1 MSKQTLPIDS
11 FLPAIVHAVSKHA
24 SVIVMAEP
32 GAGKT
37 TRVPVALS
45 NADLSKWI
53 VLQPRRWAAR
63 LTATRIAEENQWQL
77 GQEVGYQIRFESRAS
92 KKTRILFMTEGVLL
106 RLLAGDP
113 ELHGYAGVILDEFH
127 ERSLDLDLSLAL
139 LKEIQE
145 SLRPDFKIV
154 IMSAT
159 LDPKPLEVYL
169 PDSKSFAIPGRTFP
183 VEKRYLPLLANA
195 RDIDLIPALRMIL
208 NEQASGD
215 ILIFLPGSREIERAC
230 DEIRGFLRGNHDFEV
245 LPLYANLTDA
255 DQKRVFEPS
264 PKRKII
270 CSTNIA
276 ETSITLP
283 NVKAVI
289 DSGLSRVMRMDPQFG
304 MDRLETV
311 RISRA
316 SSEQRAG
323 RAGRVSAG
331 ICVRLWSEHEQTAL
345 RHFETAEIHRVNLSR
360 ALLLLCEFGVSNF
373 KNFSWF
379 EAPKSSMLN
388 FSVSELE
395 SLGFLQENKMT
406 DAGKL
411 ALKLPLE
418 PRLAAVVLQS
428 EKHHHPEFGARFA
441 AFLENLTPRDSIRD
455 EDVFLRRLNHL
466 TPVEMRSALQIL
478 PGPRENA
485 RAAPDVSANPN
496 TIAPTNTRTFLR
508 ELNPANWPDY
518 ARILIESGKTRIV
531 INGRMVGR
539 RKVSLRDGNLPEA
552 FLILSALE
560 KNEIQVTSFVPLPKA
575 IVLEYARKK
584 REVFWDEAAARVKG
598 VEGLFFEDLEL
609 GNLTDVPVTPEEAA
623 KTLQAMILK
632 NPEAILS
639 RNEEFAEFLKRVR
652 FFNSERSVGE
662 QKIELP
668 WEDLISAIV
677 MDKTRLSDVLQSG
690 IVGTVEGL
698 LDAALFSELERE
710 APMKVQVPSGSFIR
724 IDYDSDPPKVSV
736 RLQEVFGWLDTPKIA
751 NGRVALLLEL
761 LSPGFKPMQMTKD
774 LKSFWK
780 GTYFEVKKELKARY
794 PKHAW
799 PEDPLTAKPEAKGR
813 RRF

>member
-11 FLPAIVHAVSKHA
+11 FLPAIVHAVSKHS

-63 LTATRIAEENQWQL
+63 LTATRIAQENQWQL
-77 GQEVGYQIRFESRAS
+77 GDEVGYQIRFESRAS

-106 RLLAGDP
+106 RLLASDP
-113 ELHGYAGVILDEFH
+113 ELQGYAGVILDEFH

-183 VEKRYLPLLANA
+183 VEKRYLPAAANA
-195 RDIDLIPALRMIL
+195 RDLDLIPALRMIL
-208 NEQASGD
+208 NEQTSGD
-215 ILIFLPGSREIERAC
+215 VLIFLPGSREIERAC

-245 LPLYANLTDA
+245 LPLYANLSDA
-255 DQKRVFEPS
+255 DQKRVFDS
-264 PKRKII
+264 SAKRKII

-345 RHFETAEIHRVNLSR
+345 RHFETPEIHRVNLSR

-373 KNFSWF
+373 KNFAWF
-379 EAPKSSMLN
+379 EAPKASMLN

-406 DAGKL
+406 SAGKL

-428 EKHHHPEFGARFA
+428 EKHNHPEFGARFA

-466 TPVEMRSALQIL
+466 TPVEMRSAQQIL
-478 PGPRENA
+478 PERGTR
-485 RAAPDVSANPN
+485 PN
-496 TIAPTNTRTFLR
+496 SLAQAPTAPRNYLRDLNT
-508 ELNPANWPDY
+508 ADWPDY

-539 RKVSLRDGNLPEA
+539 RKVSSREGNLPET

-560 KNEIQVTSFVPLPKA
+560 KKEIQVTSFVPLPKA

-584 REVFWDEAAARVKG
+584 REVFWDEGAARVRG

-609 GNLTDVPVTPEEAA
+609 GNLTDVPVTQSEAA
-623 KTLQAMILK
+623 QSLQTMILK
-632 NPEAILS
+632 NPEQILS

-652 FFNSERSVGE
+652 FFNSQRSADEKKV
-662 QKIELP
+662 ELP
-668 WEDLISAIV
+668 WEDLVAGIV
-677 MDKTRLSDVLQSG
+677 MGKTRLSDVLQSG

-698 LDAALFSELERE
+698 LDGALFSELERE
-710 APMKVQVPSGSFIR
+710 APTKVEVPSGSQIR

-736 RLQEVFGWLDTPKIA
+736 RLQEVFGWLETPKIA